1 MKLRGRKLQRIKR
14 LAPYAARSPAQ
25 ARLDK
30 LWGFEPIEVERRN
43 VRRKAKAKAKKVF
56 LTPQDKVEET
66 FASLEKVEEEKDTT
80 ANEPEEHAQDKQDAQ
95 RRKPWEL
102 DPEVAKQRR
111 VFKEAVN
118 DLHNL
123 VYPHLDPIAK
133 RQYTNAKLIA
143 LGGKI
148 AKNRKMPYNEFM
160 QRSRALKR
168 HVEKNKELE
177 KELGVK
183 LFTDTKGG
191 TRFVDI
197 ERRKRSKEL
206 KDTKSPFHFGD
217 RNGVYRIKTKKQ
229 R

>member
-1 MKLRGRKLQRIKR
+1 MKLRRSKLQRIKR
-14 LAPYAARSPAQ
+14 LAPYAGRSPAQ
-25 ARLDK
+25 AKLDK
-30 LWGFEPIEVERRN
+30 LWGFKPIDVERKD
-43 VRRKAKAKAKKVF
+43 VRRKAKAKAKKVP
-56 LTPQDKVEET
+56 LTPLDKVEET
-66 FASLEKVEEEKDTT
+66 FAALEKVEEQQDTT
-80 ANEPEEHAQDKQDAQ
+80 VTEPENHAQDKQDAQ
-95 RRKPWEL
+95 HRKPWQL
-102 DPEVAKQRR
+102 DPETARQKRA
-111 VFKEAVN
+111 FKEAVN

-191 TRFVDI
+191 SRFVDI
-197 ERRKRSKEL
+197 ERRKRIKEL
-206 KDTKSPFHFGD
+206 KNTKSPFHFGD
-217 RNGVYRIKTKKQ
+217 RNGVYRIKPKKN